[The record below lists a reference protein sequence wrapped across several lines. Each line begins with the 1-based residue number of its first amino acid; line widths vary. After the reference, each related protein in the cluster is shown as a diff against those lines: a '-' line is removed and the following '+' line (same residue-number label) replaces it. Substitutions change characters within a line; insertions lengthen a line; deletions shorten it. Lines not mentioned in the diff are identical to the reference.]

1 MVGVATNKELKE
13 VLTQFDKQRL
23 HRETSIQKIKR
34 SFNPRH
40 VLNSGGVFEMMIN
53 SLKEAIGGQLNNAG
67 ITDEELLLAFAGTWR
82 LINSRR
88 PFY

>member
-1 MVGVATNKELKE
+1 M
-13 VLTQFDKQRL
+13 
-23 HRETSIQKIKR
+23 
-34 SFNPRH
+34 
-40 VLNSGGVFEMMIN
+40 LNSGGVFEMMIN
-53 SLKEAIGGQLNNAG
+53 SLKEAICGQLNNAG